1 MIEVLTVG
9 AQTTIQDQGRLGFL
23 RYGVGCAGAMD
34 AVALRCANIWLGND
48 ENAAAIE
55 IPSFPFKVRALAD
68 THLAVSGADSD
79 IRVDDIPFSPW
90 GRLALK
96 AGQTLHI
103 GAPRRYSRC
112 YLAVAGG
119 WDVPLV
125 LGSRSTQNRGSFGG
139 LEGRGLSMGDRLR
152 PISRPERSVPLPP
165 DETWLGFVP
174 PYLALPDAA
183 VSQDGECTL
192 RVLRAGEYGH
202 FTEAAIAAFWQTPW
216 KVTMQSNRAGYRL
229 AGETLTFQKT
239 VEMRSHGIVPGVVQV
254 PPSGAPIIQ
263 LSDAHTAGGYPKIGT
278 VIQADLWR
286 IGQAPLGSVIRFV
299 EVDYEQALQALEKIE
314 HYLNALRLAVNDT
327 WDAVSPKEQT

>member
-9 AQTTIQDQGRLGFL
+9 AQTTIQDQGRLGYL

-34 AVALRCANIWLGND
+34 TVALRCANIWLGND

-55 IPSFPFKVRALAD
+55 IPSFPFKVRAFAD
-68 THLAVSGADSD
+68 THLAVSGADVD
-79 IRVDDIPFSPW
+79 VWVDDIPRFPW
-90 GRLALK
+90 GRLMLK

-125 LGSRSTQNRGSFGG
+125 LGSRSTQNRGGFGG
-139 LEGRGLSMGDRLR
+139 LEGRGLTVGDRLQAA
-152 PISRPERSVPLPP
+152 SRADRSASLPR
-165 DETWLGFVP
+165 DETWLGFVS
-174 PYLALPDAA
+174 PYSVLPDPAI
-183 VSQDGECTL
+183 VQDGACAL
-192 RVLRAGEYGH
+192 RVLPAGEYGH
-202 FTEAAIAAFWQTPW
+202 FTEAALAAFWQTPW

-229 AGETLTFQKT
+229 AGESLTFQKT

-286 IGQAPLGSVIRFV
+286 IGQVPLGSAIRFV
-299 EVDYEQALQALEKIE
+299 EVDYEQALQALEEIE
-314 HYLNALRLAVNDT
+314 RYLDALRSAANDT
-327 WDAVSPKEQT
+327 WDAASTKEQA